1 MNWNELKGTTGMAF
15 ADISPSDQGR
25 RSTMKTNT
33 ASERKPRAARRQGV
47 YIRMSENLHRS
58 VRELA
63 AARRVPL
70 QAIYEAA
77 VAAYISPGAQDQR
90 DAMIAR
96 QLNRFSRNVESVDWN
111 TKLLIAMMRYQVEL
125 DLSFLPEP
133 VTDEERKMVME
144 KGARRFD
151 RFEQWLT
158 RHLVDPDSLYNR
170 LQGTM
175 TPRGEDFDQA

>member
-1 MNWNELKGTTGMAF
+1 MTTNLN
-15 ADISPSDQGR
+15 SN
-25 RSTMKTNT
+25 K
-33 ASERKPRAARRQGV
+33 KPRAARRQGI
-47 YIRMSENLHRS
+47 YLRMSENLHRS

-77 VAAYISPGAQDQR
+77 VAAYLSPGAQDQR

-96 QLNRFSRNVESVDWN
+96 QLKRFSREVESVDWN
-111 TKLLIAMMRYQVEL
+111 TKLLVAMMRYQVEL

-133 VTDEERKMVME
+133 VTDEERKMAME

-175 TPRGEDFDQA
+175 IPKEQDFDQL